1 MYFTV
6 FVGYGEKGGWEIQC
20 CKIYLQRGLPSPPS
34 VGDECTSGAK
44 SFQKMG
50 TRTLSKMDLRF
61 NLKTFLSPSSYLLA
75 GEASVSLTW
84 QEGYDMKR
92 Y

>member
-1 MYFTV
+1 M
-6 FVGYGEKGGWEIQC
+6 GDAQC
-20 CKIYLQRGLPSPPS
+20 CKVYLQRGLPSPPS

-44 SFQKMG
+44 SFKKMG
-50 TRTLSKMDLRF
+50 THTLSKMDLRF

-84 QEGYDMKR
+84 
-92 Y
+92 